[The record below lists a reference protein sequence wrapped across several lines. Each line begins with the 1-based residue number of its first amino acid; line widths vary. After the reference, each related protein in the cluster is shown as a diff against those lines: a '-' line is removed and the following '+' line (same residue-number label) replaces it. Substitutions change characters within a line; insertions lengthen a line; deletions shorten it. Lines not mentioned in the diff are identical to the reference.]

1 MSNCCVSPVC
11 LTIDTKA
18 SVDLAI
24 ENTTNTDLNIEAEAE
39 ICLDL
44 LNTIG
49 IGLLTPPFR
58 NVAFEPDA
66 PNLNLNMVRM
76 NGDYWKTIYALGRG
90 PNPGEIIFVGDAL
103 NGPGGHRDIGIL
115 NTTTGDVTEYWNS
128 LDISMTGGQAIT
140 PAGIDCD
147 RATGRIVVTNK
158 QAHANNFYPSWY
170 ADSPA
175 GPWTYT
181 STPTTQF
188 SGGDWVRHD
197 VQHQIWYMHQGNKLF
212 VSIDGASWV
221 QQQYRIIYNESLQNV
236 PQIYGEIVESI
247 MNPLDSNAMMWA
259 GA

>member
-1 MSNCCVSPVC
+1 
-11 LTIDTKA
+11 
-18 SVDLAI
+18 
-24 ENTTNTDLNIEAEAE
+24 
-39 ICLDL
+39 
-44 LNTIG
+44 
-49 IGLLTPPFR
+49 
-58 NVAFEPDA
+58 
-66 PNLNLNMVRM
+66 M
-76 NGDYWKTIYALGRG
+76 NGAHWEAIYALGRG
-90 PNPGEIIFVGDAL
+90 PNENEIILTGTAPTGTVGSV
-103 NGPGGHRDIGIL
+103 GRRDIGIL
-115 NTTTGDVTEYWNS
+115 DVTTGNVTVYPNS
-128 LDISMTGGQAIT
+128 IPTTDTSAQTIL

-147 RATGRIVVTNK
+147 RTTGRIVITNK
-158 QAHANNFYPSWY
+158 QANANNFYPSWY

-188 SGGDWVRHD
+188 SGGYWVRHD